1 MKIGAV
7 ARQAGITVE
16 TVRFYEKKGLLQPP
30 ARNESGYRIY
40 SPESLQHLLFITRSK
55 ELGFSLKEIKELLQL
70 REAPD
75 TTCTEIK
82 AQAEKKI
89 IEVERK
95 IQDLEQIKEG
105 LIQVTNS
112 CPGAGSLRNCTII
125 EAILDKKD

>member
-16 TVRFYEKKGLLQPP
+16 AVRFYEKKGLLQPP

-40 SPESLQHLLFITRSK
+40 SPQSLQHLLFITRSK
-55 ELGFSLKEIKELLQL
+55 ELGFSLKEIKELLHL
-70 REAPD
+70 RAAPD

-89 IEVERK
+89 FEVEKK

-105 LIQVTNS
+105 LMEVISS
-112 CPGAGSLRNCTII
+112 CPGSGSL
-125 EAILDKKD
+125 